1 MPRSF
6 LCSPLVLLDD
16 PGNRKEYDGQAGES
30 HANVADAAVAADVA
44 QWLDEI
50 ERQFGDMRPFPR
62 TRKR

>member
-6 LCSPLVLLDD
+6 SCGALVLVDG
-16 PGNRKEYDGQAGES
+16 PGRRKEYDGQAGKS
-30 HANVADAAVAADVA
+30 HANVADAAVAADVV

-50 ERQFGDMRPFPR
+50 ERQYGDMRAFPR